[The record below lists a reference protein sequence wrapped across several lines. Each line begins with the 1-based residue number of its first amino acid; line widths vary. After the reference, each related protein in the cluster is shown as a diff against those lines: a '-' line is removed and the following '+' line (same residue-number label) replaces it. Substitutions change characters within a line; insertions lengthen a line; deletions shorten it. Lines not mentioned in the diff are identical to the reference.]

1 MDSHPRNKV
10 RWRPAKAKA
19 EHRPLPNPEQPKADI
34 VLTVI
39 AIWLA
44 VLVAFAGM
52 QRLAEAQRIA
62 QANSELAQMAPNR
75 AAVLSSFGN

>member
-1 MDSHPRNKV
+1 MDPHRNEKV

-19 EHRPLPNPEQPKADI
+19 ERRPLPGPEQQKADI
-34 VLTVI
+34 VLVVI

-52 QRLAEAQRIA
+52 QRLAQEQQTAQVNA
-62 QANSELAQMAPNR
+62 ALAQMAPHP
-75 AAVLSSFGN
+75 AAALSGFSN